1 MLVKLTPIP
10 LLSRFINVL
19 NVLIKVTVGNIH
31 AILIAYGGVPSR
43 ATSAL
48 RNPFPTQINEL
59 KIAAFRGSLKKL
71 WTRTIRL
78 KFCMP

>member
-1 MLVKLTPIP
+1 MP
-10 LLSRFINVL
+10 LLSRLINVL
-19 NVLIKVTVGNIH
+19 KVLIKVTVGNIH
-31 AILIAYGGVPSR
+31 AIFIAKGGVPSR

-48 RNPFPTQINEL
+48 RKPFPTQMNEL

-71 WTRTIRL
+71 WTKTIRL